1 MDGGLNTALIVS
13 LILISTTVVIL
24 ITFVIHIL
32 NIVRRILLKIEVGI
46 DNFSL
51 TQDEIKLKILTFIE
65 EILNKIKNHGKGKK
79 RAGEITDEKNSEK

>member
-24 ITFVIHIL
+24 ITFVIQIL

-51 TQDEIKLKILTFIE
+51 THDEIKLVFLNFIE
-65 EILNKIKNHGKGKK
+65 EILNKIKNYGKGKK
-79 RAGEITDEKNSEK
+79 RAGEITHEKNS